1 MRISDWS
8 SDVCSS
14 DLPEGGRRQTNVAV
28 HEHHQIV
35 RTRLAAHDRPQYLR
49 HGAALA
55 VATLVHVADLDSLRV
70 AVVIQQ
76 LVQHVDV
83 GAVADCREHRRR
95 RSEEHTSELQSLMRN
110 SYAVFCL

>member
-55 VATLVHVADLDSLRV
+55 VATLVHVADLDPLRV
-70 AVVIQQ
+70 AVVLQQ

-83 GAVADCREHRRR
+83 GAVRTDERLVGKECVRTCKSLWGAD
-95 RSEEHTSELQSLMRN
+95 N
-110 SYAVFCL
+110 